1 MKNFF
6 WKRIF
11 SLSLILPFL
20 FMVNCSDD
28 EPEES
33 ENTNITEDIDD
44 SGESDTEEEPEQTVE
59 LISNIFASMLGYDPS
74 EENWEDT
81 DVEFD
86 NSDVTSSSVSWE
98 KYCPPVGNQGQYGT
112 CVAWATSYGLKT
124 TLNMIDGTWNTANK
138 NSTSYQ
144 CSPVD
149 LWHSMRSNY
158 SSEVSSQ
165 CGGSSFYPA
174 FKAMQKKGVATLN
187 DVPFNNQKMSCDG
200 VSGQGLSSNKITTYR
215 TVAYSADM
223 SYNGHAYG
231 MTVSNIKAHLEKGPL
246 VISARLGEKFMSW
259 NSSTPITSD
268 TKVYQGQHAYHAM
281 LLVGFNDEKKAF
293 RIQNSWGKYDWGDN
307 GMIWVGYDFFVKQFC
322 IGVWSASNTST
333 ATSAAPR
340 KATGNDISVK
350 VISDTEN
357 SLDGNRTVKYTIT
370 NNGSN
375 PIDTKDYSIS
385 YLLFQSRNLSQKHI
399 LFNNEKNMT
408 LEAGQS
414 ITVEKSYSIP
424 ADAKAGNYYTA
435 LIANPYNEVE
445 DDTQSD
451 NFSYVTGK
459 NLASFYL
466 SGGKLINNSYGTA
479 IVSSIVDKDHANAY
493 RNSEVQNSLI
503 RMKKAK

>member
-1 MKNFF
+1 MMKFF
-6 WKRIF
+6 RNKIAAIA
-11 SLSLILPFL
+11 LSVPVF
-20 FMVNCSDD
+20 FMASC
-28 EPEES
+28 
-33 ENTNITEDIDD
+33 
-44 SGESDTEEEPEQTVE
+44 TEEETQQLFDTI
-59 LISNIFASMLGYDPS
+59 ISIFASMLGYDPNG
-74 EENWEDT
+74 ENWEDT
-81 DVEFD
+81 DDELD
-86 NSDVTSSSVSWE
+86 GDDVTSNAVSWE

-138 NSTSYQ
+138 NSTNYQ

-149 LWHSMRSNY
+149 LWHCMRSNY
-158 SSEVSSQ
+158 KSEVSAM
-165 CGGSSFYPA
+165 CKGSCCATA
-174 FKAMQKKGVATLN
+174 FKTMQKKGVATLN

-223 SYNGHAYG
+223 SFNGHAYG

-246 VISARLGEKFMSW
+246 VIGARLGDKFMSW

-268 TKVYQGQHAYHAM
+268 TKDYLGQHAYHTM
-281 LLVGFNDEKKAF
+281 LLIGFDDAQKAF
-293 RIQNSWGKYDWGDN
+293 RIQNSWGQNDWGDN

-357 SLDGNRTVKYTIT
+357 SLDDNRTVKYTIT

-375 PIDTKDYSIS
+375 PIDTKDYSII